1 MVPGKVTKIKKIFT
15 AVICCFIIGLIII
28 ILHESNS
35 NNKLML
41 EEIKT
46 TFKHRVSLDCP
57 VDNIAK
63 IKIGGVVSMPDC
75 DSYEK
80 GIYTYEKKQHITQI
94 ADYLNNIPI
103 TNSSK
108 EKLPNLSSDASV
120 QYFDGEG
127 KMLKN
132 FLIYGEFFIEDTIS
146 KKTYRVKGDG
156 AEIITGLEKIEF
168 E

>member
-1 MVPGKVTKIKKIFT
+1 M
-15 AVICCFIIGLIII
+15 
-28 ILHESNS
+28 
-35 NNKLML
+35 
-41 EEIKT
+41 
-46 TFKHRVSLDCP
+46 DCP

-63 IKIGGVVSMPDC
+63 IKTGGVVSMPDC

-94 ADYLNNIPI
+94 TDYLNNIPL

-108 EKLPNLSSDASV
+108 EKIPNLSSDASV

-146 KKTYRVKGDG
+146 EKT
-156 AEIITGLEKIEF
+156 
-168 E
+168 

>member
-1 MVPGKVTKIKKIFT
+1 MVPGKITKIKKIFT
-15 AVICCFIIGLIII
+15 AVVCGFIIGLIII

-46 TFKHRVSLDCP
+46 TFKHRISLDYSE
-57 VDNIAK
+57 DNIAK
-63 IKIGGVVSMPDC
+63 IKIGGIVSMADC

-80 GIYTYEKKQHITQI
+80 GIYIYEKKQHITQI
-94 ADYLNNIPI
+94 ADYLNNIPL

-120 QYFDGEG
+120 QYFDSEG
-127 KMLKN
+127 NLLKN
-132 FLIYGEFFIEDTIS
+132 YLIYGEFFIEDTIS
-146 KKTYRVKGDG
+146 KKTYRVKGDR